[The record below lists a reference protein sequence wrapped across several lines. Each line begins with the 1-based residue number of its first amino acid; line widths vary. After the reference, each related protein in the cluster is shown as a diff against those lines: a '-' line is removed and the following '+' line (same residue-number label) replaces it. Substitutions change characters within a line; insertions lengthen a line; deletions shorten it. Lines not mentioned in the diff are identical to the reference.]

1 MKATQLY
8 HKTAPFCGII
18 YGMERR
24 KRILV
29 IAFSARVASE
39 AFAARIEI
47 AQDYADALYKAGE
60 ETDA

>member
-1 MKATQLY
+1 
-8 HKTAPFCGII
+8 
-18 YGMERR
+18 MERR